1 MLTSL
6 ALIFLVGLM
15 LGAIFK
21 QLKLPSL
28 IGMILTGI
36 ILSPYA
42 LNLLDNKILS
52 ISSDLR
58 QLALIII
65 LTRAGL
71 ALNVDELKKVGL
83 AAILLS
89 FIPATFEIVGVII
102 IAPLLLGVSTIEA
115 AIIGSVLAAVSPAV
129 VVPRMLM
136 LKENRYGTDK
146 SIPQMIMAAASVDDV
161 YVIVLFTS
169 FLSIAGGEAGTSNN
183 IIQIPLSIITGI
195 VIGAVAGILVS
206 GFYKKFHIRD
216 SAKVIILLSV
226 SFLMIT
232 LQNII
237 SGIIPFSGLL
247 AVMSCSAAIFKTYEN
262 VASRLSAKFAKL
274 WVAAEV
280 ILFVLVGATV
290 DIRYAVSAGI
300 FSVVLII
307 SALLLRM
314 LGVFLCLIGTKMN
327 YKEKLFCMIAYM
339 PKATVQAAIG
349 GVALSIGLPCG
360 NIVLTIAVM
369 SILITAPLGA
379 VAIDSLYTKLLNKES

>member
-15 LGAIFK
+15 LGALFR

-169 FLSIAGGEAGTSNN
+169 FLSIAGGEA
-183 IIQIPLSIITGI
+183 
-195 VIGAVAGILVS
+195 
-206 GFYKKFHIRD
+206 
-216 SAKVIILLSV
+216 
-226 SFLMIT
+226 
-232 LQNII
+232 
-237 SGIIPFSGLL
+237 
-247 AVMSCSAAIFKTYEN
+247 
-262 VASRLSAKFAKL
+262 
-274 WVAAEV
+274 
-280 ILFVLVGATV
+280 
-290 DIRYAVSAGI
+290 
-300 FSVVLII
+300 
-307 SALLLRM
+307 
-314 LGVFLCLIGTKMN
+314 
-327 YKEKLFCMIAYM
+327 
-339 PKATVQAAIG
+339 
-349 GVALSIGLPCG
+349 
-360 NIVLTIAVM
+360 
-369 SILITAPLGA
+369 
-379 VAIDSLYTKLLNKES
+379 